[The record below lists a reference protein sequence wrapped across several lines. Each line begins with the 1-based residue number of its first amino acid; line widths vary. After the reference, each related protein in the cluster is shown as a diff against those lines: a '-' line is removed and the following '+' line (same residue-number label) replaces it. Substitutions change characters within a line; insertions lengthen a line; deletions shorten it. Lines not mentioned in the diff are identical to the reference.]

1 MKIDPSTLSD
11 VQAQAA
17 RAVRDVVRAP
27 RRDSGAVQ
35 RQTPSAPQD
44 TVELS
49 AEGRALGRASS
60 LSDARV
66 LQIRQRIMQGAY
78 DSLDVV
84 DSVARQILQRGDV

>member
-1 MKIDPSTLSD
+1 MKIDPSSLSD

-17 RAVRDVVRAP
+17 RAVREAVKGP
-27 RRDSGAVQ
+27 RRDTSSAA
-35 RQTPSAPQD
+35 RPTPSAPQD

-60 LSDARV
+60 LTDARV
-66 LQIRQRIMQGAY
+66 QQIRQRIMQGAY

-84 DSVARQILQRGDV
+84 DTVARQILQRGDV